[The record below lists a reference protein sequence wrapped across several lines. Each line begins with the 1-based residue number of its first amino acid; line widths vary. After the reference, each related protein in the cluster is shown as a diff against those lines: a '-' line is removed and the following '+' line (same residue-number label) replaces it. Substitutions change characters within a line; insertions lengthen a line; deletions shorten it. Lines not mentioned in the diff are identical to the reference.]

1 MHAMD
6 KTPGSGKARKPA
18 AALRLGSHTQPI
30 FLLESTMNIKHAIFA
45 AALSALGLASTAQAQ
60 ESDLPQSNSA
70 STLSRAEV
78 QANTQAWRD
87 AGLAEEGRGEQT
99 PNIYSP
105 EYRQKLVT
113 YNHWVAQ
120 HQASTHG

>member
-6 KTPGSGKARKPA
+6 KTPGCRDTHTPA
-18 AALRLGSHTQPI
+18 AALRLGPHTQATL
-30 FLLESTMNIKHAIFA
+30 LLESTMNIKHAIFA

-60 ESDLPQSNSA
+60 EGDIPQSNSA

-105 EYRQKLVT
+105 EYRQKLAS

-120 HQASTHG
+120 HQASMHG